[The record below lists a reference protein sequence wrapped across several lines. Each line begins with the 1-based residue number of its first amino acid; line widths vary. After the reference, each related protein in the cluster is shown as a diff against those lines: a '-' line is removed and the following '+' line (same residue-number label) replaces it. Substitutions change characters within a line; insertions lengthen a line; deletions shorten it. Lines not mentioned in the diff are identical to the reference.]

1 MKKIILLLLCALPIA
16 QAAWGQNTLV
26 PGYSEVYEENSG
38 KLRSKEWQ
46 STRNVRMEMPGEDG
60 KTTTVIFRAD
70 SLKFYILDTEKKT
83 WLSIDPAQITGG
95 AIYGIAALEHE
106 GNSVKRTFINEEN
119 VGGYSCRHYRV
130 ESALAHKGGTT
141 SYSDWDEWVYE
152 PYKLVIRRSDD
163 IRPGQYT
170 IRQNIAMGPQPESL
184 FEIPKDYKGSAM
196 PLGGMMEMITGQS
209 KEQNQ
214 QGIENI
220 MDGFKKLEEDMKSA
234 TEGKSQEEQI
244 QNLLKMI
251 EGQQKKK

>member
-1 MKKIILLLLCALPIA
+1 MLIALPLA
-16 QAAWGQNTLV
+16 QAAQGQNTLV
-26 PGYSEVYEENSG
+26 PGYSEVWEENGG

-46 STRNVRMEMPGEDG
+46 STNNVRLEMPGENG

-70 SLKFYILDTEKKT
+70 SLKFYILNTENKT
-83 WLSIDPAQITGG
+83 WMSIDPAQITGG
-95 AIYGIAALEHE
+95 TFYGIVALEHE
-106 GNSVKRTFINEEN
+106 GNSVKRTFIKEEN

-152 PYKLVIRRSDD
+152 PYKMVIRRSDD

-170 IRQNIAMGPQPESL
+170 IRQNIVMGPQPESL

-196 PLGGMMEMITGQS
+196 PIGGMMEMFTGQS

-214 QGIENI
+214 QKIDETGDKLQDLMNQFKNI
-220 MDGFKKLEEDMKSA
+220 NNSDKTQGQKTQEMLQILNQGNKK
-234 TEGKSQEEQI
+234 
-244 QNLLKMI
+244 
-251 EGQQKKK
+251 

>member
-1 MKKIILLLLCALPIA
+1 MLIALPLA
-16 QAAWGQNTLV
+16 QAAQGQNTLV
-26 PGYSEVYEENSG
+26 PGYSEVWEENGG

-46 STRNVRMEMPGEDG
+46 STNNVRLEMPGENG

-70 SLKFYILDTEKKT
+70 SLKFYILNTENKT
-83 WLSIDPAQITGG
+83 WMSIDPAQITGG
-95 AIYGIAALEHE
+95 TFYGIVALEHE
-106 GNSVKRTFINEEN
+106 GNSVKRTFIKEEN

-170 IRQNIAMGPQPESL
+170 IRQNIVMGPQPESL

-196 PLGGMMEMITGQS
+196 PLGGMMEMITGKS
-209 KEQNQ
+209 KEQTQ
-214 QGIENI
+214 QDIDEYGN
-220 MDGFKKLEEDMKSA
+220 
-234 TEGKSQEEQI
+234 KSQEVGKMLENANDPNKTQEQKL
-244 QNLLKMI
+244 QEAMKLLEQTM
-251 EGQQKKK
+251 KKK